1 MIKYYATLF
10 LFLLLMG
17 LWLMGA
23 ASSHQE
29 HRESVF
35 SHPNKIS
42 SFRIGKR
49 RPLDANELAEFQ
61 ALFNQ
66 GAFVKGLYNFIP
78 TRSHSGSNSSEI
90 DGEMGELRANRKKV
104 RILAWYNPIDNVLYI
119 SDDDY
124 DDYGNGLLISN
135 VPPSLVR
142 YDDSTQEEGVSTDG
156 DAE

>member
-10 LFLLLMG
+10 LFLLLMV

-23 ASSHQE
+23 ASSHQK
-29 HRESVF
+29 HQGSVF
-35 SHPNKIS
+35 SHPNKIT

-49 RPLDANELAEFQ
+49 RPLDANEFAEFQ
-61 ALFNQ
+61 ALFNR
-66 GAFVKGLYNFIP
+66 GAFVKGFYSFIP
-78 TRSHSGSNSSEI
+78 TRSRSDSNSSEI
-90 DGEMGELRANRKKV
+90 RGEKAVMRANRKKV
-104 RILAWYNPIDNVLYI
+104 RVLVWYDPIDNVLYI

-142 YDDSTQEEGVSTDG
+142 YDERTGQ
-156 DAE
+156 